1 MLSLMK
7 SGNNLTVDS
16 VSLQSKAIGLLDVD
30 VYGPSIP
37 KMMNLKGMKDEM
49 RRPIMFLI
57 SARKK

>member
-1 MLSLMK
+1 MLPLMK

-37 KMMNLKGMKDEM
+37 KMMNLKGNPELSQGK
-49 RRPIMFLI
+49 
-57 SARKK
+57 